1 MVTIETKSGR
11 LGDTMKKHITLAL
24 GAFSIAAGCALAAAP
39 ALADHDHQ
47 GHDGQSGSQHSSG
60 GQSHGSGGGNQHF
73 QYHGGPS
80 NGGAQHFQP
89 SFQHYQQFNHAQSG
103 AGQNNYR
110 QYRGNN
116 GGNWQG
122 HNNYRGFQGNGH
134 GYAPGAWARGYNGS
148 HANNFHGNAFYSF
161 RGRNI
166 SGLGARDR
174 DMWRGGDWRHSWH
187 NGHYGWWWFTGGG
200 WYFYDQPIYPY
211 PEVISDYGY
220 DDYGSEAQGNVWY
233 YCDDPQ
239 GYYPDVQECGD
250 PWQPVPAQ

>member
-1 MVTIETKSGR
+1 
-11 LGDTMKKHITLAL
+11 MKKNMKFAL
-24 GAFSIAAGCALAAAP
+24 GALSIAAGCALAATP
-39 ALADHDHQ
+39 ALADHDYHGSD
-47 GHDGQSGSQHSSG
+47 GHGGNQHSSG
-60 GQSHGSGGGNQHF
+60 GPSHGSGGGNQHVQF
-73 QYHGGPS
+73 H
-80 NGGAQHFQP
+80 GGAQHFQP
-89 SFQHYQQFNHAQSG
+89 GGQPGGQPSFQHQFNHAQSG
-103 AGQNNYR
+103 SGQNNYR
-110 QYRGNN
+110 HFDH

-122 HNNYRGFQGNGH
+122 HNDYRGFQGNGH
-134 GYAPGAWARGYNGS
+134 GYAPGSWARGYNGS
-148 HANNFHGNAFYSF
+148 HSGNFHGNAFYSF

-200 WYFYDQPIYPY
+200 WYFYDQPVYPY
-211 PEVISDYGY
+211 PEMISDYGY